1 MNNHNN
7 CFTCEH
13 KANPDGGWCYMFKSG
28 PNEVCAKHT
37 QFAMELVTQR
47 EPLPNA
53 FFQVPV
59 GTKVKINFRG
69 L

>member
-1 MNNHNN
+1 MTNPNN
-7 CFTCEH
+7 CSTCEH
-13 KANPDGGWCYMFKSG
+13 KSNPDGGWCYMFKSE

-37 QFAMELVTQR
+37 PFAMELVTQR
-47 EPLPNA
+47 EPHPNA
-53 FFQVPV
+53 FFQVPK